1 MTRPGGSGPGLPEAW
16 AQPALKSCS
25 HLDEIVEVAPPGDV
39 CPACAINADEWVHLR
54 QCLVCGRV
62 GCCNASRNQHAH
74 GHFEL
79 TGHAVM
85 RSIEP
90 GERWRWC
97 WVDEV
102 EV

>member
-1 MTRPGGSGPGLPEAW
+1 MFRSGGIGPGLPEAW
-16 AQPALKSCS
+16 AGSARSS
-25 HLDEIVEVAPPGDV
+25 FGHVAAIAPVPEPGDA
-39 CPACAINADEWVHLR
+39 CPACAVNDDEWVHLR

-62 GCCNASRNQHAH
+62 GCCNASPNQHAH
-74 GHFEL
+74 GHFEA

-90 GERWRWC
+90 GETWRWC
-97 WVDEV
+97 WIDEI